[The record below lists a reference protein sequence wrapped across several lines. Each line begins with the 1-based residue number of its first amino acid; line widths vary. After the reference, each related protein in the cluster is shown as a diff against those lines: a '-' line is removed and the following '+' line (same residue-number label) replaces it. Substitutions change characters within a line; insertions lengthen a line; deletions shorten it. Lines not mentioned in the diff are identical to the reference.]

1 MSRPFF
7 KSGIIGI
14 LLIITSLTLVKVFPS
29 QAPNLPDGFFTPILA
44 FEFAISRQEVENLF
58 GESQSDYR
66 KTMVAAMDLGN
77 RLDYLYMILYSLFL
91 FGFSITCA
99 RLNRRRRYYFA
110 ALVAVL
116 VLIGDVME
124 NIQLFGITRKLAEG
138 GFEKE
143 LQLLFY
149 FTWLKW
155 GGLALIFLI
164 LLPYFFNGS
173 LVAKLIALVGLT
185 TVILAILAFIHRSVI
200 NEIFAISVGV
210 MFLMMIIH
218 ALTHKHRKR
227 IML

>member
-14 LLIITSLTLVKVFPS
+14 LLIITSLTLMKVFPS
-29 QAPNLPDGFFTPILA
+29 QAPKLPHGFITPILA
-44 FEFAISRQEVENLF
+44 FEFAISRQEIENLF
-58 GESQSDYR
+58 GKPQSEYR
-66 KTMVAAMDLGN
+66 KSMVAAMDLGN
-77 RLDYLYMILYSLFL
+77 RLDYIYMILYSSFL

-99 RLNRRRRYYFA
+99 RLSRNRRYYLA
-110 ALVAVL
+110 GLVSVL
-116 VLIGDVME
+116 VLVGDAME

-138 GFEKE
+138 DFEKE

-173 LVAKLIALVGLT
+173 LVAKLIALIGLI
-185 TVILAILAFIHRSVI
+185 TVILAILAFFNRSVL
-200 NEIFAISVGV
+200 NEIYAVSVAV
-210 MFLMMIIH
+210 MFLATIIY

-227 IML
+227 IMV

>member
-14 LLIITSLTLVKVFPS
+14 LLIITSLILLKVFPS
-29 QAPNLPDGFFTPILA
+29 QAPKLPDGFFTPILA

-58 GESQSDYR
+58 GEPQSEYR
-66 KTMVAAMDLGN
+66 ESMVAAMDLGN
-77 RLDYLYMILYSLFL
+77 RLDYAYMILYSSFL

-99 RLNRRRRYYFA
+99 RLNRNRRYYFA
-110 ALVAVL
+110 ALVSIL
-116 VLIGDVME
+116 VLIGDAME
-124 NIQLFGITRKLAEG
+124 NVQLFGITRKLAEG
-138 GFEKE
+138 EFEME

-173 LVAKLIALVGLT
+173 LTAKLIALIGLT
-185 TVILAILAFIHRSVI
+185 TVVLGILAFINRSI
-200 NEIFAISVGV
+200 LNEMYAISVGA
-210 MFLMMIIH
+210 MFLVMIIY

>member
-14 LLIITSLTLVKVFPS
+14 LLIITSLMLLKVFPS
-29 QAPNLPDGFFTPILA
+29 QAPKLPDGFFTPILA
-44 FEFAISRQEVENLF
+44 FEFAVTRQEVENLF
-58 GESQSDYR
+58 GEPQSDYR
-66 KTMVAAMDLGN
+66 KSMVAAMDLGN
-77 RLDYLYMILYSLFL
+77 RLDYVYMILYSSFL

-99 RLNRRRRYYFA
+99 RISRNRRYYFA
-110 ALVAVL
+110 ALVSVL

-138 GFEKE
+138 EFEKE

-164 LLPYFFNGS
+164 LLPYFFSGS
-173 LVAKLIALVGLT
+173 LTAKLIALVGLT
-185 TVILAILAFIHRSVI
+185 TVVLGVFAFINRSI
-200 NEIFAISVGV
+200 LNEIFAISVGI
-210 MFLMMIIH
+210 MFLLTIIY

>member
-14 LLIITSLTLVKVFPS
+14 LLIITSLVLMKVFPS
-29 QAPNLPDGFFTPILA
+29 QAPKLPDGFFTPILA
-44 FEFAISRQEVENLF
+44 FEFAISRQEIENLF
-58 GESQSDYR
+58 GEPQSDYR
-66 KTMVAAMDLGN
+66 KSMVAAMDLGN
-77 RLDYLYMILYSLFL
+77 RLDYAYMILYSSFL

-99 RLNRRRRYYFA
+99 RLSRNRRYYFA
-110 ALVAVL
+110 ALVSVL
-116 VLIGDVME
+116 VLVGDAME
-124 NIQLFGITRKLAEG
+124 NIQLFGITRKLADG

-155 GGLALIFLI
+155 GGLALVFLI

-173 LVAKLIALVGLT
+173 LMTRLIALVGLT
-185 TVILAILAFIHRSVI
+185 TAVLSILAFINRSVL
-200 NEIFAISVGV
+200 NEIYALSVAV
-210 MFLMMIIH
+210 MFLVTIIY

-227 IML
+227 IMM